1 MFSLKKFVRY
11 PNGLL
16 SIHYFESNFFNII
29 GYQSL
34 PVVCLR
40 LPSRKQIIGSG
51 KVQEGAA

>member
-1 MFSLKKFVRY
+1 MFSLKRFVRY
-11 PNGLL
+11 PNG
-16 SIHYFESNFFNII
+16 IQCVYYFESNFFNII

-34 PVVCLR
+34 PFVCLR